1 MRIRELTLR
10 PFRNFA
16 AIRLSFAANHVLIF
30 GPNGRGKS
38 NILEAISYL
47 SIGKSVR
54 GAKDQHVVPHGEDF
68 FDIRALCTDGRHDQQ
83 LRVFYSKKEGKKA
96 FADASPLPRVSELLG
111 TFRTVHFSPED
122 VSLVLRFPAQR
133 RRLLDILIAQSS
145 AAYLRYMQR
154 YYRVLAQ
161 RNHLLRTAKKSSH
174 GLVDSQVM
182 EPWNAQLVDL
192 GAQLRLYRLDALNK
206 LSAPFVLY
214 YGRFA
219 TGQGEAAA
227 VVYQGPKEQDL
238 EGLRAE
244 LREALS
250 RRREQEAQIGHTLC
264 GPHRDDLKFTLNKE
278 QADLYASEGQLR
290 TVLIAW
296 KLAEARYMEEQ
307 TGRQPVLLLDDAF
320 SELDSGR
327 IGELLDIIGEFEQVI
342 ATTPQEPNTR
352 QVARFESIDLQK

>member
-16 AIRLSFAANHVLIF
+16 AIHLGFAADRVLIF

-68 FDIRALCTDGRHDQQ
+68 FDVRALCSAGRHDQQ
-83 LRVFYSKKEGKKA
+83 VRVFYSKKEGKKA
-96 FADASPLPRVSELLG
+96 FVDATPLPRVSELLG

-122 VSLVLRFPAQR
+122 VSLMLRFPAQR

-161 RNHLLRTAKKSSH
+161 RNHLLRTAKKSGN
-174 GLVDSQVM
+174 GLVDSRAV
-182 EPWNAQLVDL
+182 EPWDAQLVDL
-192 GAQLRLYRLDALNK
+192 GAQLRLDRLEALNRLK
-206 LSAPFVLY
+206 APLLCY

-219 TGQGEAAA
+219 LAGEEAAII
-227 VVYQGPKEQDL
+227 YQGAKEQDL
-238 EGLRAE
+238 EALRAE

-250 RRREQEAQIGHTLC
+250 RRREQETQIGYTLC
-264 GPHRDDLKFTLNKE
+264 GPHRDDLKFILNGE
-278 QADLYASEGQLR
+278 PAELYASEGQLR
-290 TVLIAW
+290 TVLISW
-296 KLAEARYMEEQ
+296 KLAEVRYMEEQ
-307 TGRQPVLLLDDAF
+307 TGQQPVLLLDDAF

-327 IGELLDIIGEFEQVI
+327 IGELLDIVGEFEQVI
-342 ATTPQEPNTR
+342 ATTPQEPNAR
-352 QVARFESIDLQK
+352 QEARFESIDLQK

>member
-16 AIRLSFAANHVLIF
+16 AIHLGLAAEHMLIF

-68 FDIRALCTDGRHDQQ
+68 FDIRSLCSDGRHDQQ
-83 LRVFYSKKEGKKA
+83 VRVFYSKKEGKKA
-96 FADASPLPRVSELLG
+96 FVDATPLPRVSELLG

-161 RNHLLRTAKKSSH
+161 RNHLLRTAKKSGH
-174 GLVDSQVM
+174 GLVDSRAV
-182 EPWNAQLVDL
+182 EPWDAQLVDL
-192 GAQLRLYRLDALNK
+192 GAQLRLYRLEALNR
-206 LSAPFVLY
+206 LRAPFLDY

-219 TGQGEAAA
+219 LAGEEAAII
-227 VVYQGPKEQDL
+227 YQGAKEKDL
-238 EGLRAE
+238 EALRAE

-250 RRREQEAQIGHTLC
+250 RRREQETQIGYTLC
-264 GPHRDDLKFTLNKE
+264 GPHRDDLKFILNGE
-278 QADLYASEGQLR
+278 PAELYASEGQLR
-290 TVLIAW
+290 TVLISW

-307 TGRQPVLLLDDAF
+307 TGQQPVLLLDDAF

-327 IGELLDIIGEFEQVI
+327 IGELLDIVGEFEQVI
-342 ATTPQEPNTR
+342 ATTPQEPNAR
-352 QVARFESIDLQK
+352 QEARFESIDLQK

>member
-16 AIRLSFAANHVLIF
+16 AIRLSFAADYVLIF
-30 GPNGRGKS
+30 GPNSRGKS

-96 FADASPLPRVSELLG
+96 FSDASPLPRVSELLG

-145 AAYLRYMQR
+145 AVYLRYMQR

-161 RNHLLRTAKKSSH
+161 RNHLLRTAKKSRH

-192 GAQLRLYRLDALNK
+192 GSQLRLHRLEALNK
-206 LSAPFVLY
+206 LRAPFLRY

-219 TGQGEAAA
+219 LASEEEAA
-227 VVYQGPKEQDL
+227 VVYQGAKEQDL
-238 EGLRAE
+238 EALRAE
-244 LREALS
+244 LRDALS

-264 GPHRDDLKFTLNKE
+264 GPHRDDLKFTLNKV

-290 TVLIAW
+290 TVLISW

-307 TGRQPVLLLDDAF
+307 TGRQPVLLLDDSF

-327 IGELLDIIGEFEQVI
+327 IGELLDIVGEFEQVI

-352 QVARFESIDLQK
+352 QAARFESIDLQK

>member
-16 AIRLSFAANHVLIF
+16 AVRLSFAADHVLIF

-54 GAKDQHVVPHGEDF
+54 GAKDRHIVPHGEDF
-68 FDIRALCTDGRHDQQ
+68 FDIRALCTDGRHDRQ

-96 FADASPLPRVSELLG
+96 FSDASPLPRVSELLG

-145 AAYLRYMQR
+145 AAYLRYMQG

-161 RNHLLRTAKKSSH
+161 RNHLLRTAKKSRP

-192 GAQLRLYRLDALNK
+192 GSQLRLHRLEALNK
-206 LSAPFVLY
+206 LIAPFIRY

-219 TGQGEAAA
+219 LASEEEVA
-227 VVYQGPKEQDL
+227 VVYQGAKEPEL
-238 EGLRAE
+238 ASLRAE

-264 GPHRDDLKFTLNKE
+264 GPHRDDLKFTLNEE

-296 KLAEARYMEEQ
+296 KLAEARYLEEQ
-307 TGRQPVLLLDDAF
+307 TGRQPVLLLDDVF

-327 IGELLDIIGEFEQVI
+327 IGELLDLVSEFEQVI

-352 QVARFESIDLQK
+352 QAARFEAIDLQK

>member
-16 AIRLSFAANHVLIF
+16 AIHLGLAAEHMLIF

-68 FDIRALCTDGRHDQQ
+68 FDVRALCSDGRHDQQ
-83 LRVFYSKKEGKKA
+83 VRVFYSKKEGKKA
-96 FADASPLPRVSELLG
+96 FVDASPLPRVSELLG

-145 AAYLRYMQR
+145 APYLRYMQR

-161 RNHLLRTAKKSSH
+161 RNHLLRTAKKSGH
-174 GLVDSQVM
+174 GLGDSRAV
-182 EPWNAQLVDL
+182 EPWDAQLVDL
-192 GAQLRLYRLDALNK
+192 GAQLRLYRLEALNR
-206 LSAPFVLY
+206 LRAPFLGC

-219 TGQGEAAA
+219 LAGEEAAII
-227 VVYQGPKEQDL
+227 YQGAKEQDL
-238 EGLRAE
+238 EALRSE

-250 RRREQEAQIGHTLC
+250 RRREQETQIGYTLC
-264 GPHRDDLKFTLNKE
+264 GPHRDDLKFILNGE
-278 QADLYASEGQLR
+278 PAELYASEGQLR
-290 TVLIAW
+290 TVLISW

-307 TGRQPVLLLDDAF
+307 TGQQPVLLLDDAF

-327 IGELLDIIGEFEQVI
+327 IGELLDIVGEFEQVI
-342 ATTPQEPNTR
+342 ATTPQEPNAR
-352 QVARFESIDLQK
+352 QEARFESIDLQK

>member
-16 AIRLSFAANHVLIF
+16 AIHLGFAADHVLIF

-68 FDIRALCTDGRHDQQ
+68 FDIRALCSDGRHDQQ
-83 LRVFYSKKEGKKA
+83 VRVFYSKKEGKKA
-96 FADASPLPRVSELLG
+96 FVDATPLPRVSELLG

-161 RNHLLRTAKKSSH
+161 RNHLLRTAKKSRH
-174 GLVDSQVM
+174 GLVDGQVM
-182 EPWNAQLVDL
+182 EAWDVQLVDL
-192 GAQLRLYRLDALNK
+192 GAQLRLYRLEALNK
-206 LSAPFVLY
+206 LRAPFLRY
-214 YGRFA
+214 YGHFA
-219 TGQGEAAA
+219 LADEEAAI
-227 VVYQGPKEQDL
+227 VYQGAKEQDL
-238 EGLRAE
+238 EALRAE

-250 RRREQEAQIGHTLC
+250 RRREQETQIGYTLC
-264 GPHRDDLKFTLNKE
+264 GPHRDDLKFILNGE
-278 QADLYASEGQLR
+278 PAELYASEGQLR
-290 TVLIAW
+290 TILISW

-307 TGRQPVLLLDDAF
+307 TGQQPVLLLDDAF

-327 IGELLDIIGEFEQVI
+327 IGELLDIVGEFEQVV

-352 QVARFESIDLQK
+352 QEARFESIDLQK

>member
-16 AIRLSFAANHVLIF
+16 AIRLSFAADHVLIF

-54 GAKDQHVVPHGEDF
+54 GAKDQHVVPHGEEF
-68 FDIRALCTDGRHDQQ
+68 FDIQALCTDGRHDQE
-83 LRVFYSKKEGKKA
+83 LRVFYNKKEGKKA
-96 FADASPLPRVSELLG
+96 FVNASPLPRVSELIG

-145 AAYLRYMQR
+145 AAYLRYIQR

-161 RNHLLRTAKKSSH
+161 RNHLLRTAKKSGH
-174 GLVDSQVM
+174 GLVDSRVM
-182 EPWNAQLVDL
+182 EPWNAQLVDS
-192 GAQLRLYRLDALNK
+192 GAQLRQHRLEVLNK
-206 LSAPFVLY
+206 LRAPFLRY
-214 YGRFA
+214 YGRFSLV
-219 TGQGEAAA
+219 GEEAA
-227 VVYQGPKEQDL
+227 VVYQGTKEQDL
-238 EGLRAE
+238 EALKAE
-244 LREALS
+244 LSEALS

-264 GPHRDDLKFTLNKE
+264 GPHRDDLKFMLNEKPAE
-278 QADLYASEGQLR
+278 VYASEGQLR
-290 TVLIAW
+290 TVLISW

-327 IGELLDIIGEFEQVI
+327 IGELLDIVGEFEQVI
-342 ATTPQEPNTR
+342 VTTPQEPNTR
-352 QVARFESIDLQK
+352 LARFESIDLQK

>member
-1 MRIRELTLR
+1 VRIRELTLR

-16 AIRLSFAANHVLIF
+16 VIRLAFAADHVLIF

-83 LRVFYSKKEGKKA
+83 LRVFYSKQEGKKA
-96 FADASPLPRVSELLG
+96 FADASALPRVSELLG
-111 TFRTVHFSPED
+111 TLRTVHFSPED

-161 RNHLLRTAKKSSH
+161 RNHLLRTAKKSRH

-192 GAQLRLYRLDALNK
+192 GAQLRLHRLDALNT
-206 LSAPFVLY
+206 LRAPFVRY

-219 TGQGEAAA
+219 LAGEEAA
-227 VVYQGPKEQDL
+227 VVYQGAKEQDL
-238 EGLRAE
+238 EALRAE
-244 LREALS
+244 LREALG
-250 RRREQEAQIGHTLC
+250 RRREQEAQIGYTLC

-290 TVLIAW
+290 TVLISW
-296 KLAEARYMEEQ
+296 KLAEACYMEEQ

-327 IGELLDIIGEFEQVI
+327 IGELLDIVGEFEQVI
-342 ATTPQEPNTR
+342 ATTPQEPDAR
-352 QVARFESIDLQK
+352 QAARFESIDLQK

>member
-16 AIRLSFAANHVLIF
+16 ALHLGFAADHMLIF

-68 FDIRALCTDGRHDQQ
+68 FDVRALCSDGRHDQQ
-83 LRVFYSKKEGKKA
+83 VRVFYSKKEGKKA
-96 FADASPLPRVSELLG
+96 FVDATPLPRVSELLG

-161 RNHLLRTAKKSSH
+161 RNHLLRTAKKSRQ
-174 GLVDSQVM
+174 GLVDGQVM
-182 EPWNAQLVDL
+182 EPWNAQLVDS
-192 GAQLRLYRLDALNK
+192 GAQLRLYRLEALNR
-206 LSAPFVLY
+206 LRAPFLRY

-219 TGQGEAAA
+219 LAGEEEAAI
-227 VVYQGPKEQDL
+227 VYQGAKERDL
-238 EGLRAE
+238 EALRAE
-244 LREALS
+244 LSEALS
-250 RRREQEAQIGHTLC
+250 RRREQETQIGYTLC
-264 GPHRDDLKFTLNKE
+264 GPHRDDLKFILNGE
-278 QADLYASEGQLR
+278 PAELYASEGQLR

-307 TGRQPVLLLDDAF
+307 TGQQPVLLLDDAF

-327 IGELLDIIGEFEQVI
+327 IGELLGIVGELGQVI
-342 ATTPQEPNTR
+342 ATTPQEPNAM
-352 QVARFESIDLQK
+352 QEARFESIDLQK

>member
-16 AIRLSFAANHVLIF
+16 ALHLGFAADHMLIF

-68 FDIRALCTDGRHDQQ
+68 FDVRALCSDGRHDQQ
-83 LRVFYSKKEGKKA
+83 VRVFYSKKEGKKA
-96 FADASPLPRVSELLG
+96 FVDATPLPRVSELLG

-161 RNHLLRTAKKSSH
+161 RNHLLRTAKKSRQ
-174 GLVDSQVM
+174 GLVDGQVM
-182 EPWNAQLVDL
+182 EPWNAQLVDS
-192 GAQLRLYRLDALNK
+192 GAQLRLYRLEALNR
-206 LSAPFVLY
+206 LRAPFLRY

-219 TGQGEAAA
+219 LAGEEAAI
-227 VVYQGPKEQDL
+227 VYQGAKERDL
-238 EGLRAE
+238 EALRAE
-244 LREALS
+244 LSEALS
-250 RRREQEAQIGHTLC
+250 RRREQETQIGYTLC
-264 GPHRDDLKFTLNKE
+264 GPHRDDLKFILNGE
-278 QADLYASEGQLR
+278 PAELYASEGQLR

-296 KLAEARYMEEQ
+296 KLAEASYMEEQ
-307 TGRQPVLLLDDAF
+307 TGQQPVLLLDDAF

-327 IGELLDIIGEFEQVI
+327 IGELLGIVGELGQVI
-342 ATTPQEPNTR
+342 ATTPQEPNAM
-352 QVARFESIDLQK
+352 QEARFESIDLQK

>member
-16 AIRLSFAANHVLIF
+16 AIHLGFAAEHVLIF

-68 FDIRALCTDGRHDQQ
+68 FDIQALCSAGRHDQQ
-83 LRVFYSKKEGKKA
+83 VRVFYSKKEGKKA
-96 FADASPLPRVSELLG
+96 FVDATPLPRVSELLG

-154 YYRVLAQ
+154 YYRVLTQ
-161 RNHLLRTAKKSSH
+161 RNHLLRTAKKSRH

-182 EPWNAQLVDL
+182 EPWDAQLVDL
-192 GAQLRLYRLDALNK
+192 GAQLRLYRLGALNR
-206 LSAPFVLY
+206 LRAPFLRY

-219 TGQGEAAA
+219 LAGEEAAI
-227 VVYQGPKEQDL
+227 VYQGAKEQDL
-238 EGLRAE
+238 EALRAE
-244 LREALS
+244 LSEALS
-250 RRREQEAQIGHTLC
+250 RRREQETQIGYTRC
-264 GPHRDDLKFTLNKE
+264 GPHRDDLKFILNGE
-278 QADLYASEGQLR
+278 PAEFYASEGQLR
-290 TVLIAW
+290 TALISW

-307 TGRQPVLLLDDAF
+307 TGQQPVLLLDDAF
-320 SELDSGR
+320 SELDPGR
-327 IGELLDIIGEFEQVI
+327 IGELLDIVGEFEQVI
-342 ATTPQEPNTR
+342 ATTPQEPNAR
-352 QVARFESIDLQK
+352 QEARFEAIDLQK

>member
-16 AIRLSFAANHVLIF
+16 AIHLGFVADHVLIF

-68 FDIRALCTDGRHDQQ
+68 FDVQALCSDGRHDQQ
-83 LRVFYSKKEGKKA
+83 VRVFYSKKEGKKA
-96 FADASPLPRVSELLG
+96 FVDATPLPRVSELLG

-161 RNHLLRTAKKSSH
+161 RNHLLRTAKKSGH
-174 GLVDSQVM
+174 GQLVDGQVM
-182 EPWNAQLVDL
+182 EPWDAQLVDL
-192 GAQLRLYRLDALNK
+192 GAQLRLYRLEALNR
-206 LSAPFVLY
+206 LRAPFLGY

-219 TGQGEAAA
+219 LADEEAAI
-227 VVYQGPKEQDL
+227 VYQGAKEQDL
-238 EGLRAE
+238 EALRAE

-250 RRREQEAQIGHTLC
+250 RRREQEAQIGYTLC
-264 GPHRDDLKFTLNKE
+264 GPHRDDLKFILNGE
-278 QADLYASEGQLR
+278 PAELYASEGQLR
-290 TVLIAW
+290 TILISW

-307 TGRQPVLLLDDAF
+307 TGQQPVLLLDDAF

-327 IGELLDIIGEFEQVI
+327 IGELLDIVGEFEQVV

-352 QVARFESIDLQK
+352 QAACFESIDLQK

>member
-16 AIRLSFAANHVLIF
+16 AIHLGFAADHVLIF

-68 FDIRALCTDGRHDQQ
+68 FDIRSLCSDGRHDQQ
-83 LRVFYSKKEGKKA
+83 VRVFYSKKEGKKA
-96 FADASPLPRVSELLG
+96 FVDATPLPRVSELLG

-161 RNHLLRTAKKSSH
+161 RNHLLRTAKKSGH
-174 GLVDSQVM
+174 GLVDGQVM
-182 EPWNAQLVDL
+182 EPWDAQLVDL
-192 GAQLRLYRLDALNK
+192 GAQLRLYRLEALNK
-206 LSAPFVLY
+206 LRAPFLRY
-214 YGRFA
+214 YGHFA
-219 TGQGEAAA
+219 LADEEAAI
-227 VVYQGPKEQDL
+227 VYQGAKEQDL
-238 EGLRAE
+238 EALRAE
-244 LREALS
+244 LRAALS
-250 RRREQEAQIGHTLC
+250 RRREQETQIGYTLC
-264 GPHRDDLKFTLNKE
+264 GPHRDDLKFILNGE
-278 QADLYASEGQLR
+278 PAELYASEGQLR
-290 TVLIAW
+290 TILISW

-307 TGRQPVLLLDDAF
+307 TGQQPVLLLDDAF

-327 IGELLDIIGEFEQVI
+327 IGELLDIVGEFEQVI
-342 ATTPQEPNTR
+342 ATTPQEPNAR
-352 QVARFESIDLQK
+352 QEARFESIDLQK

>member
-1 MRIRELTLR
+1 MRICELTLR

-16 AIRLSFAANHVLIF
+16 SIRLSFATDHVLIF

-96 FADASPLPRVSELLG
+96 FVDASSLPRVSELLG

-161 RNHLLRTAKKSSH
+161 RNHLLRAAKRSRH

-192 GAQLRLYRLDALNK
+192 GSQIRLHRLEALNK
-206 LSAPFVLY
+206 LRAPFLRY

-219 TGQGEAAA
+219 LADEEAA
-227 VVYQGPKEQDL
+227 VVYQGAKEQDL
-238 EGLRAE
+238 EALKAE

-264 GPHRDDLKFTLNKE
+264 GPHRDDLKFMLNEE

-290 TVLIAW
+290 TVLISW

-307 TGRQPVLLLDDAF
+307 TSQQPVLLLDDAF

-327 IGELLDIIGEFEQVI
+327 IGELLDIVGEFEQVV

-352 QVARFESIDLQK
+352 QIARFESIDLQK

>member
-16 AIRLSFAANHVLIF
+16 AIRLSFAADYALVF

-54 GAKDQHVVPHGEDF
+54 GAKDQHVVPHDEDF
-68 FDIRALCTDGRHDQQ
+68 FDVRALCADGRHDQQ
-83 LRVFYSKKEGKKA
+83 VRVFYSKKEGKKA
-96 FADASPLPRVSELLG
+96 FVDDCPLPRVSELLG
-111 TFRTVHFSPED
+111 TFRTVHFCPED

-133 RRLLDILIAQSS
+133 RRLLDILISQSS
-145 AAYLRYMQR
+145 ATYLRCMQR

-161 RNHLLRTAKKSSH
+161 RNHLLRTAKKSGH
-174 GLVDSQVM
+174 GLADSRVV
-182 EPWNAQLVDL
+182 EPWDAQLVDL
-192 GAQLRLYRLDALNK
+192 GAQLRLYRLEALNK
-206 LSAPFVLY
+206 LRAPFLSY

-219 TGQGEAAA
+219 LAGEEVA
-227 VVYQGPKEQDL
+227 VVYQGTKEQDL
-238 EGLRAE
+238 EALRAE
-244 LREALS
+244 LREALC
-250 RRREQEAQIGHTLC
+250 RRREQELQMGFTLC
-264 GPHRDDLKFTLNKE
+264 GPHRDDLKFTLNE
-278 QADLYASEGQLR
+278 EPAEVYASEGQLR
-290 TVLIAW
+290 TVLISW
-296 KLAEARYMEEQ
+296 KLAEVRYMEEQ

-327 IGELLDIIGEFEQVI
+327 IGELLDIVGEFEQVI

-352 QVARFESIDLQK
+352 QEARFESIDLQK

>member
-16 AIRLSFAANHVLIF
+16 AIHLGLAAEHMLIF

-68 FDIRALCTDGRHDQQ
+68 FDIRSLCSDGRHDQQ
-83 LRVFYSKKEGKKA
+83 VRVFYSKKEGKKA
-96 FADASPLPRVSELLG
+96 FVDATPLPRVSELLG

-161 RNHLLRTAKKSSH
+161 RNHLLRTAKKSGH
-174 GLVDSQVM
+174 GLVDSRSV
-182 EPWNAQLVDL
+182 EPWDAQLVDL
-192 GAQLRLYRLDALNK
+192 GAQLRLYRLEALNR
-206 LSAPFVLY
+206 LRAPFLGY

-219 TGQGEAAA
+219 LAGEAAA
-227 VVYQGPKEQDL
+227 IIYQGAKEQDL
-238 EGLRAE
+238 EALRAE

-250 RRREQEAQIGHTLC
+250 RRREQETQTGYTLC
-264 GPHRDDLKFTLNKE
+264 GPHRDDLKFILNGE
-278 QADLYASEGQLR
+278 PAELYASEGQLR
-290 TVLIAW
+290 TILISW
-296 KLAEARYMEEQ
+296 KLAEAHYMEEQ
-307 TGRQPVLLLDDAF
+307 TGQQPVLLLDDAF

-327 IGELLDIIGEFEQVI
+327 IGELLDIVGEFEQVI
-342 ATTPQEPNTR
+342 ATTPQEPNAR
-352 QVARFESIDLQK
+352 QEARFESIDLQK

>member
-1 MRIRELTLR
+1 VRIRELTLR

-16 AIRLSFAANHVLIF
+16 VIRLAFAADHVLIF

-83 LRVFYSKKEGKKA
+83 LRVFYSKQEGKKA
-96 FADASPLPRVSELLG
+96 FADASALPRVSELLG
-111 TFRTVHFSPED
+111 TLRTVHFSPED

-161 RNHLLRTAKKSSH
+161 RNHLLRTAKKSRH

-192 GAQLRLYRLDALNK
+192 GAQLRLHRLDALNT
-206 LSAPFVLY
+206 LRAPFVRY

-219 TGQGEAAA
+219 LAGEEAA
-227 VVYQGPKEQDL
+227 VVYQGAKERDL
-238 EGLRAE
+238 EALRAE
-244 LREALS
+244 LREALN
-250 RRREQEAQIGHTLC
+250 RRREQEAQIGYTLC

-278 QADLYASEGQLR
+278 QADLYASEGELR
-290 TVLIAW
+290 TVLISW
-296 KLAEARYMEEQ
+296 KLAEACYMEEQ

-327 IGELLDIIGEFEQVI
+327 IGELLDIVGEFEQVI
-342 ATTPQEPNTR
+342 ATTPQEPDAR
-352 QVARFESIDLQK
+352 QAARFESIDLQK

>member
-16 AIRLSFAANHVLIF
+16 AIHLGLAAEHMLIF

-68 FDIRALCTDGRHDQQ
+68 FDIRSLCSDGRHDQQ
-83 LRVFYSKKEGKKA
+83 VRVFYNKKEGKKA
-96 FADASPLPRVSELLG
+96 FVDATPLPRVSELLG

-161 RNHLLRTAKKSSH
+161 RNHLLRTAKKSGH
-174 GLVDSQVM
+174 GLVDSRSV
-182 EPWNAQLVDL
+182 EPWDAQLVDL
-192 GAQLRLYRLDALNK
+192 GAQLRLYRLEALNR
-206 LSAPFVLY
+206 LRAPFLGY

-219 TGQGEAAA
+219 LAGEAAA
-227 VVYQGPKEQDL
+227 IIYQGAKEQDL
-238 EGLRAE
+238 EALRAE

-250 RRREQEAQIGHTLC
+250 RRREQETQIGYTLC
-264 GPHRDDLKFTLNKE
+264 GPHRDDLKFILNGE
-278 QADLYASEGQLR
+278 PAELYASEGQLR
-290 TVLIAW
+290 TVLISW

-307 TGRQPVLLLDDAF
+307 TGQQPVLLLDDAF

-327 IGELLDIIGEFEQVI
+327 IGELLDIVGEFEQVI
-342 ATTPQEPNTR
+342 ATTPQEPNAR
-352 QVARFESIDLQK
+352 QEARFESIDLQK

>member
-16 AIRLSFAANHVLIF
+16 AIRLSFAADHVLIF

-68 FDIRALCTDGRHDQQ
+68 FDVRALCTDGRHDQQ
-83 LRVFYSKKEGKKA
+83 VRVFYNKKEGKKA
-96 FADASPLPRVSELLG
+96 FVDASPLPRVSELLG
-111 TFRTVHFSPED
+111 IFRTVHFSPED

-145 AAYLRYMQR
+145 AVYLRYMQR

-161 RNHLLRTAKKSSH
+161 RNHLLRTAKKSGH
-174 GLVDSQVM
+174 GLVDSQVV

-192 GAQLRLYRLDALNK
+192 GAQLRLHRLEALNK
-206 LSAPFVLY
+206 LRVPFLRY

-219 TGQGEAAA
+219 LAGEEAA
-227 VVYQGPKEQDL
+227 VVYQGTKEQGL
-238 EGLRAE
+238 EALRAE
-244 LREALS
+244 LREALC
-250 RRREQEAQIGHTLC
+250 RRREQETQMGFTLC
-264 GPHRDDLKFTLNKE
+264 GPHRDDLKFALNE
-278 QADLYASEGQLR
+278 EPAEVYASEGQLR
-290 TVLIAW
+290 TVLISW

-327 IGELLDIIGEFEQVI
+327 IGELLDIVGEFEQVV
-342 ATTPQEPNTR
+342 ATTPQEPNAR
-352 QVARFESIDLQK
+352 QTARFESIDLQK

>member
-1 MRIRELTLR
+1 MRIRELTLK

-16 AIRLSFAANHVLIF
+16 AIRLSFAAENVLIF

-68 FDIRALCTDGRHDQQ
+68 FDIQALCTDGRHDQQ

-96 FADASPLPRVSELLG
+96 FADANPLPRVSELLG

-161 RNHLLRTAKKSSH
+161 RNHLLRTAKKSRH

-182 EPWNAQLVDL
+182 EPWNAQLVDW
-192 GAQLRLYRLDALNK
+192 GAQLRLQRLDALKK
-206 LSAPFVLY
+206 LSAPFVRY

-219 TGQGEAAA
+219 LAGEEVA
-227 VVYQGPKEQDL
+227 VIYQGTKEQDL
-238 EGLRAE
+238 EALRAE
-244 LREALS
+244 LREGLS
-250 RRREQEAQIGHTLC
+250 RRREQETQMGYTLC
-264 GPHRDDLKFTLNKE
+264 GPHRDDLKFTLNGE
-278 QADLYASEGQLR
+278 PAEVYASEGQLR
-290 TVLIAW
+290 TVLISW

-307 TGRQPVLLLDDAF
+307 TGEQPVLLLDDAF

-327 IGELLDIIGEFEQVI
+327 IGELLDIVGEFEQVI

-352 QVARFESIDLQK
+352 QTARFESIDLQK

>member
-16 AIRLSFAANHVLIF
+16 AIRLSFAADHVLIF

-54 GAKDQHVVPHGEDF
+54 GAKEQHVVPHGEDF

-83 LRVFYSKKEGKKA
+83 IRVFFSKKEGKKA
-96 FADASPLPRVSELLG
+96 FINASPLPRVSELLG

-133 RRLLDILIAQSS
+133 RRLLDILISQSS
-145 AAYLRYMQR
+145 AVYLRSMQH

-161 RNHLLRTAKKSSH
+161 RNHLLRVAKKSRQ
-174 GLVDSQVM
+174 GRVDQQVL
-182 EPWNAQLVDL
+182 EPWNAQLVNL
-192 GAQLRLYRLDALNK
+192 GAQLRLHRLETLNK
-206 LSAPFVLY
+206 LRVPFLRY
-214 YGRFA
+214 CGRFA
-219 TGQGEAAA
+219 LAGEEVA
-227 VVYQGPKEQDL
+227 VVYQGTQEQDL
-238 EGLRAE
+238 EALKDE

-250 RRREQEAQIGHTLC
+250 RRREQETQMGYTLC
-264 GPHRDDLKFTLNKE
+264 GPHRDDLKFTLNGE
-278 QADLYASEGQLR
+278 PAEIYASEGQLR
-290 TVLIAW
+290 TVLISW
-296 KLAEARYMEEQ
+296 KFAEARYMEEQ
-307 TGRQPVLLLDDAF
+307 TGQQPVLLLDDAF
-320 SELDSGR
+320 SELDSSR
-327 IGELLDIIGEFEQVI
+327 IGELLDTVGEFEQAI

-352 QVARFESIDLQK
+352 QTARFEAIDLQK